1 MKNYLILILAMFS
14 IFVGCNTSNK
24 QNNYTNLCD
33 SVYVDTT
40 STINDN
46 IDSCAFC
53 QVLLREIKSFIN
65 KNENCV
71 VVSLFAEKM
80 ENECSI
86 FMSTELW
93 YDTRFIIGYQIID
106 ETMVAYYYNYIDEN
120 MSYYDFITALDT
132 KEKDELLN
140 ENGCLDAMI
149 DKSKLRIDRPKDF
162 LDENSEFA
170 IYTDYEPIG
179 RRYIIHSP
187 DSLELVFEGYY

>member
-14 IFVGCNTSNK
+14 IFVGCTNK

-33 SVYVDTT
+33 SVYVDTI

>member
-14 IFVGCNTSNK
+14 IFVGCNAPNK

-33 SVYVDTT
+33 SVYVDTI

>member
-1 MKNYLILILAMFS
+1 
-14 IFVGCNTSNK
+14 
-24 QNNYTNLCD
+24 
-33 SVYVDTT
+33 
-40 STINDN
+40 
-46 IDSCAFC
+46 
-53 QVLLREIKSFIN
+53 
-65 KNENCV
+65 
-71 VVSLFAEKM
+71 M

-162 LDENSEFA
+162 LDENSEFS
-170 IYTDYEPIG
+170 INTYYEPIG

>member
-132 KEKDELLN
+132 KEKD
-140 ENGCLDAMI
+140 
-149 DKSKLRIDRPKDF
+149 
-162 LDENSEFA
+162 
-170 IYTDYEPIG
+170 
-179 RRYIIHSP
+179 
-187 DSLELVFEGYY
+187 

>member
-162 LDENSEFA
+162 LDENSEFS
-170 IYTDYEPIG
+170 INTYYEPIG